1 VDVAELTEDVFGKIT
16 RLGDRE
22 FTLETTARINAVLD
36 PQRMTQAIVA
46 LADNACRYTRPGDQI
61 ALGSQLAGGRLRFW
75 VSDTG
80 PGVSKADQSLIFE
93 RFARGGGSARRSDGA
108 GLGLS
113 IVRAIAVAH
122 GGQVLLDS
130 VPGRG
135 ATFTVIVPAVT
146 AEGAS

>member
-1 VDVAELTEDVFGKIT
+1 VAAG
-16 RLGDRE
+16 
-22 FTLETTARINAVLD
+22 
-36 PQRMTQAIVA
+36 
-46 LADNACRYTRPGDQI
+46 PGPD
-61 ALGSQLAGGRLRFW
+61 LW

-80 PGVSKADQSLIFE
+80 PGVAVADRDRIFE
-93 RFARGGGSARRSDGA
+93 RFSRGSTARRTDGA

-135 ATFTVIVPAVT
+135 ATFTVEIPAV
-146 AEGAS
+146 EAS

>member
-1 VDVAELTEDVFGKIT
+1 
-16 RLGDRE
+16 
-22 FTLETTARINAVLD
+22 
-36 PQRMTQAIVA
+36 
-46 LADNACRYTRPGDQI
+46 
-61 ALGSQLAGGRLRFW
+61 

-80 PGVSKADQSLIFE
+80 PGVADRDRIFE
-93 RFARGGGSARRSDGA
+93 RFSRGSTARRTDGA

-135 ATFTVIVPAVT
+135 ATFTVEIPAV
-146 AEGAS
+146 EAS